1 MEKKDEIGLLGVN
14 ILYLITAILLLT
26 VGYYVQSKNI
36 KSGLIITEY
45 ILVLMPPLIYIK
57 LKGDSFKRV
66 LRMNKL
72 KGKHALIVM
81 GITVLIY
88 PVALF
93 FNLIIMTVL
102 STLGKIEPPPIPTA
116 NNMSEYFV
124 LMLIIAMS
132 AGICEE
138 VFFRGL
144 VMKGYEKLGQING
157 IVLSALLFGLFHFNI
172 QNFAGPVVLGLVFG
186 FLVYRTN
193 SIFAGII
200 GHITNNGIAVTF
212 GFLMNYI
219 HSKLPETNID
229 MQPQMPNT
237 MQLIFGTVFMG
248 MIAVLTGAIAYFLIR
263 IIIKDT
269 KNIYSSM
276 DDYVENEENNIEGK
290 KMSLFVFTPIF
301 LTGIIFIYV
310 AYMQL
315 QYIMAA

>member
-1 MEKKDEIGLLGVN
+1 MEKKDGIGLLGIN

-26 VGYYVQSKNI
+26 VGYYVQSRNI
-36 KSGLIITEY
+36 KSGLVITEY
-45 ILVLMPPLIYIK
+45 ILVLLPPLIYIK
-57 LKGDSFKRV
+57 MKGDSFKRV
-66 LRMNKL
+66 LRLNKL
-72 KGKHALIVM
+72 KGKHALMVI

-93 FNLIIMTVL
+93 FNLIMMTVL

-116 NNMSEYFV
+116 NNIGEYFV
-124 LMLIIAMS
+124 LMIIIAMS

-144 VMKGYEKLGQING
+144 VMRGYEKLGQING
-157 IVLSALLFGLFHFNI
+157 IVLSSLLFGVFHFNI
-172 QNFAGPVVLGLVFG
+172 QNIAGPIVLGLVFG

-200 GHITNNGIAVTF
+200 GHMTNNGIAVTF

-237 MQLIFGTVFMG
+237 MQLIFGTVFIG
-248 MIAVLTGAIAYFLIR
+248 MIAVVTGAIAYFLVR

-269 KNIYSSM
+269 KNISYSM
-276 DDYVENEENNIEGK
+276 DNRIENVQNNVEVK
-290 KMSLFVFTPIF
+290 KTSLLIFTPIL

-310 AYMQL
+310 AYIQL
-315 QYIMAA
+315 QYIIAK